1 MVLVAKLPRA
11 IGSGGRYLAQV
22 SVAGPASYA
31 SGGFTLDT
39 GLATIDRL
47 VCVPRVSRQAA
58 LDDFTREMTYT
69 ISGGVVTI
77 VVEQQQLSATNT
89 WAEIPDAQNLS
100 TVNYDIIAVGEP

>member
-39 GLATIDRL
+39 GLATIDRAT
-47 VCVPRVSRQAA
+47 VTPRVSRQAA
-58 LDDFTREMTYT
+58 LDDFTRELTYT
-69 ISGGVVTI
+69 IAAGIITI
-77 VVEQQQLSATNT
+77 VVEQQQISATNT
-89 WAEIPDAQNLS
+89 WAEIPDAQDLS
-100 TVNYDIIAVGEP
+100 TVDYDVIAVGEP